1 MLVKDK
7 DILVDGGEP
16 KKEDENV
23 KKDKVQKPSIK
34 KENMRSAWGDAF
46 DYYLRGITEKY
57 LRFRGRATRLE
68 FWGFMVAAAL
78 IWIPLYFMAE
88 YAEMPM
94 LPYYFALATLLPTVA
109 VAARRLHDLNKNAV
123 LFLLPLALL
132 AASGFFIGLYA
143 ALTLVAIWAIFLIKL
158 LSKPT
163 DEQTGFYGEP
173 NENDEVYGDDNER
186 ILKKFRFIALL
197 ILIIWLAVA
206 GAKFEDWSQQAQQRA
221 TIDNIMQQIITQG
234 QNANLSPE
242 QMKNAQTQMM
252 EALKQM
258 SGKTVS
264 PEDLQKQITDIVK
277 ATSGTQNNK

>member
-143 ALTLVAIWAIFLIKL
+143 AVTLVAIWGIFLIKL
-158 LSKPT
+158 LSMPT

-173 NENDEVYGDDNER
+173 NENDEIYGDDNER

-264 PEDLQKQITDIVK
+264 PEDLQKQITGIVK
-277 ATSGTQNNK
+277 ATAGTQNNK

>member
-132 AASGFFIGLYA
+132 AASGFFIGLYV

-173 NENDEVYGDDNER
+173 NENDEIYGDDNER
-186 ILKKFRFIALL
+186 ILKKFRAISLCV
-197 ILIIWLAVA
+197 LIIWLAVA

-221 TIDNIMQQIITQG
+221 TIDNIMHQVIMQG

-242 QMKNAQTQMM
+242 QMQNAQTQMIG
-252 EALKQM
+252 ALKKL
-258 SGKTVS
+258 SGQTVS
-264 PEDLQKQITDIVK
+264 PEDLQKQIADVIK
-277 ATSGTQNNK
+277 AAAGTQNK

>member
-16 KKEDENV
+16 KKEDENI
-23 KKDKVQKPSIK
+23 KKDKIQKPAIK
-34 KENMRSAWGDAF
+34 KENMSSAWGDAF

-57 LRFRGRATRLE
+57 LRFRGRATRFE
-68 FWGFMVAAAL
+68 FWGFMVAASL
-78 IWIPLYFMAE
+78 IWIPFYFVTE

-132 AASGFFIGLYA
+132 AASGFFIGLYV

-173 NENDEVYGDDNER
+173 NENDEIYGDDNER
-186 ILKKFRFIALL
+186 ILKKFRAISLCV
-197 ILIIWLAVA
+197 LIIWLAVA

-221 TIDNIMQQIITQG
+221 TIDNIMHQVIMQG

-242 QMKNAQTQMM
+242 QMQNAQTQMIG
-252 EALKQM
+252 ALKKL
-258 SGKTVS
+258 SGQTVS
-264 PEDLQKQITDIVK
+264 PEDLQKQIADVIK
-277 ATSGTQNNK
+277 AAAGTQNK